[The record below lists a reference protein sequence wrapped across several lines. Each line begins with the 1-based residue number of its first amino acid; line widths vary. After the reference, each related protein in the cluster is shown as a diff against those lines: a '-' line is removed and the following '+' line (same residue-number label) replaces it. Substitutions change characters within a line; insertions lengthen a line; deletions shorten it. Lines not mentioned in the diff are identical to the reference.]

1 MIEEQIIKK
10 IAELEY
16 NLFVVNMYAAGIQQ
30 NDGRY
35 ITKYFPMSP
44 FVIEQMIK
52 SKGSMGCYQQNY
64 KGNKIRWIC
73 FDFDCKDK
81 VNPDVEE
88 LYKIIIKPFV
98 NELDKLGIRYL
109 LEFSGRRGIHVWILF
124 NCVITKELGYKIVCT
139 LENKYLLL
147 HDFNNNDKYG
157 LDKFPTTFFSNNNV
171 VGKQVKFPLSCHKS
185 GVRSYLFINDF
196 SYIDDTKSKE
206 FLNEQLEI
214 LEDYKSNDVK
224 DVLTALDIDINKNDE
239 NKLIYKKYKLID
251 NIDVELNQVINILSK
266 TIVFK
271 NIFERMKKGLGTPYD
286 WTVLLGTL
294 YSCDFNGQLV
304 KALFKLFPKYDEQK
318 TNSNIDKLGDKYY
331 PATFSYLYH
340 IYNLEMENWLDKDE
354 TGFHFLLREIGLD
367 DKIIKKYENINEKV
381 NVVDLSLTVNKEKNY
396 LKDNDEVP
404 DVMIWNDL
412 RNLNSYDLINYEKII
427 NGVLNGNELNYS
439 PNGYKV
445 YKRIESLN
453 KTRTLVSLSAQDRV
467 ITTNLALRLCK
478 SSNIK
483 WNSYSYHVSYT
494 STDKIFYYWY
504 SSWKMFL
511 NTIKTYIELP
521 FMRDYEVFYID
532 LKGFYDHVDFL
543 SIYKTFENIFD
554 NEEKNIFSFLTKY
567 NDSLM
572 KIINN
577 GRRIGVPQ
585 GPAYAR
591 IVAEIFIDLVLKNV
605 CKNFNNTDFHM
616 YRYVD
621 DIVFFCEPGFDSKK
635 MYDILIY
642 KLQDFGLKINDD
654 KTIYFGKIS
663 SMSEQDKNNLMRKDS
678 FNYELKENEF
688 TGFLVENEKRKKLK
702 DYIMNNQFDLG
713 SLGYIFGTNTF
724 TEAQDWCLTKYRV
737 DILKSN
743 DGRGGN
749 FKRFYNYLFKDEFY
763 MNLILDNSEL
773 NLIPKQSLNFS
784 NFVQNLY
791 YAVQDG
797 NISCLLFERIKNEYL
812 TDINVDE
819 LNKDDKVI
827 VEALKKLSVGE

>member
-1 MIEEQIIKK
+1 MTEEQIIKK
-10 IAELEY
+10 IAEIEY
-16 NLFVVNMYAAGIQQ
+16 DLFVINTCAAGIQQ

-44 FVIEQMIK
+44 FIIEQMIK
-52 SKGSMGCYQQNY
+52 SRCSMGCYQQAY
-64 KGNKIRWIC
+64 KGDKIRWIC

-81 VNPDVEE
+81 VNPNVEE
-88 LYKIIIKPFV
+88 LYASIIKPFV
-98 NELDKLGIRYL
+98 VSLDSLGIHYL
-109 LEFSGRRGIHVWILF
+109 LEFSGRRGIHVWIIF
-124 NCVITKELGYKIVCT
+124 NSAITKELGYRIVSI
-139 LENKYLLL
+139 LDNKYLLEY
-147 HDFNNNDKYG
+147 DFNNNYQYG
-157 LDKFPTTFFSNNNV
+157 LDKFPATYATHNNV

-185 GVRSYLFINDF
+185 GSRSYLFTNEFI
-196 SYIDDTKSKE
+196 YKDDTKSID
-206 FLNEQLEI
+206 FLREQLEI
-214 LEDYKSNDVK
+214 LDKFNSNHVNDVLK
-224 DVLTALDIDINKNDE
+224 ALDIDINKNDE
-239 NKLIYKKYKLID
+239 IKLIYKKYKLIE
-251 NIDVELNQVINILSK
+251 NIDVDLNQVINILSK
-266 TIVFK
+266 TIVYK
-271 NIFERMKKGLGTPYD
+271 KIFERMRKGLGSPYD

-294 YSCDFNGQLV
+294 YSCDFDGQLV
-304 KALFKLFPKYDEQK
+304 KLLFKLFPKYNEQK

-331 PATFSYLYH
+331 PATFDYLYH
-340 IYNLEMENWLDKDE
+340 IYNLEMEDWLDKNE
-354 TGFHFLLREIGLD
+354 TGFHFLLCELGLD
-367 DKIIKKYENINEKV
+367 DKVIKKYEIINEKA
-381 NVVDLSLTVNKEKNY
+381 NVVDLSLTVNKEKHY

-439 PNGYKV
+439 PIGYKV
-445 YKRIESLN
+445 YKRIESSN
-453 KTRTLVSLSAQDRV
+453 KVRTLVSLSAKDRV

-494 STDKIFYYWY
+494 STDKIFYNWY

-521 FMRDYEVFYID
+521 FMGDYEVFYID
-532 LKGFYDHVDFL
+532 LKGFYDHVDFV

-554 NEEKNIFSFLTKY
+554 KEEKNIFSFLTKY
-567 NDSLM
+567 NDLLM
-572 KIINN
+572 KKINN

-585 GPAYAR
+585 GPVYAR
-591 IVAEIFIDLVLKNV
+591 VIAEIFIDEVLSNV
-605 CKNFNNTDFHM
+605 CNNFDKTNYHM

-621 DIVFFCEPGFDSKK
+621 DIVFFCEPGFDSKN

-642 KLQDFGLKINDD
+642 KLQDFGLEINND

-663 SMSEQDKNNLMRKDS
+663 SMSEKDKNDLMHKDS

-688 TGFLVENEKRKKLK
+688 TGFLAENEKRKKLK

-713 SLGYIFGTNTF
+713 SLGYIFGMNTF
-724 TEAQDWCLTKYRV
+724 TEAQEWCLMNYRT

-749 FKRFYNYLFKDEFY
+749 FKRFYNYLFRDEFY
-763 MNLILDNSEL
+763 MNLILDNNEL

-784 NFVQNLY
+784 NFVHNLY
-791 YAVQDG
+791 YAVQDEC
-797 NISCLLFERIKNEYL
+797 ISCLLFERIKNEYL
-812 TDINVDE
+812 IDINVDE
-819 LNKDDKVI
+819 LYKDDKVI
-827 VEALKKLSVGE
+827 AEALKMLSVGV